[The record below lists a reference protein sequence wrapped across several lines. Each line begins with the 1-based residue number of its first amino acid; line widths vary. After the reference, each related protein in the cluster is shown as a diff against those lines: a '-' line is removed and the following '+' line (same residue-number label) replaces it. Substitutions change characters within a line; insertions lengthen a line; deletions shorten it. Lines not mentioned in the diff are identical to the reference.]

1 MADLAI
7 NVTWNFQLYDDI
19 LIVNNGENVELFLK
33 MRVKKLWRL
42 KNKKK
47 MFCMN
52 RSQAVG
58 FNFKNFFMS
67 FTQESCTK
75 CAHLNDTNFRIWDF
89 IINGPNIKNANAL
102 WGDLGSRLGYV
113 TNLPYYCSM
122 SINLFLFVKWWTI
135 IPTLSTAYGHCKNQ
149 IIYWV
154 WKTLEDKEICKFM
167 ELF

>member
-1 MADLAI
+1 MVYKGTYRTLLTALCLEVCPGSGGMIILSALFKVEQLKIISYKPQKMPHWALLRSWQTWLAV

-58 FNFKNFFMS
+58 FNFKNFLWVS
-67 FTQESCTK
+67 HK
-75 CAHLNDTNFRIWDF
+75 RVVLNVLI
-89 IINGPNIKNANAL
+89 
-102 WGDLGSRLGYV
+102 
-113 TNLPYYCSM
+113 
-122 SINLFLFVKWWTI
+122 
-135 IPTLSTAYGHCKNQ
+135 
-149 IIYWV
+149 
-154 WKTLEDKEICKFM
+154 
-167 ELF
+167 